1 MRKITLCLS
10 AMLLCVAV
18 LAQNKE
24 HLSERYPLIPYPA
37 ELIAQDGTFKLS
49 AATNIELEAGELD
62 LSNEVTFLREMLS
75 SYNFDQ
81 AGRSTDGRIQ
91 LTFSNEVQA
100 EEGYIL
106 AISSEEVVI
115 KASTQTGFFRGIQA
129 FGQLLPVNLSGEKW
143 SEVELPAVKI
153 NDAPKYDWRGMHIDV
168 ARHFFTKEYIK
179 KFIDRLAR
187 YQFNKLHLH
196 LTDDQGW
203 RIEIKQFPKLTE
215 VGAWRTYNKQD
226 SVCMERAATNPD
238 YIIDPWNIKEV
249 NGKEVYGGFYTQED
263 IKEIIAYAVKH
274 HIEVVPEIDM
284 PGHMTAAIR
293 AYPYLTGDQETEWG
307 EVFSSPLSPCQEST
321 YTFTEKVLDEIMA
334 LFPSKYVHIGADEV
348 ERKFWETSMCEEWMK
363 TNGIED
369 VDKLQS
375 FFVNH
380 MEAYVQ
386 SKGKQLIVWDD
397 ALAGGISPTAHVMYW
412 RSWVKDAPLKAIE
425 NGNEVIMSPVGGGLY
440 FDYAPDK
447 SSLRKVYTVS
457 IVPEGFTAEQANK
470 VIGGQANIWTEYIPS
485 EARADYM
492 YMPRMTAL
500 AERLWSDPKDF
511 EGFQERLDNHFAW
524 MQHEGIN
531 YRLPDL
537 NGIADMNMFVGKGKL
552 EVSTPVDFLTIRYT
566 KDGSDPEMDDSVLEK
581 PLKVKSDTD
590 FKIAA
595 FGPSGNRGDVY
606 EVPYRKTTYLKAINP
621 KEVSGQKGLNMHFHK
636 GTFKQTALMDGHQAD
651 EVRLME
657 ELSIPADLA
666 KGAFGAEFRGYIH
679 VPAKRIYDFIL
690 TSDDG
695 SKLYIG
701 GREVID
707 NDGFHPAKEVSGQ
720 VALNAGLHPFELDFI
735 EAGGGHTLI
744 LEYIDE
750 TGERKPVP
758 ADWLVREK

>member
-1 MRKITLCLS
+1 MIKKITLCLS
-10 AMLLCVAV
+10 MALLFVAAM
-18 LAQNKE
+18 AQNAE
-24 HLSERYPLIPYPA
+24 HLSKRYPLIPYPA
-37 ELIAQDGTFKLS
+37 ELTAKDGYFKLS
-49 AATNIELEAGELD
+49 GSTAIEFESGELD
-62 LSNEVTFLREMLS
+62 LSNEVSFLQEMLS
-75 SYNFDQ
+75 AYDLDK
-81 AGRSTDGRIQ
+81 DGSSNGEI
-91 LTFSNEVQA
+91 LLLFSNEVSA
-100 EEGYIL
+100 EEGYVL
-106 AISSEEVVI
+106 AISNEQVVI

-129 FGQLLPVNLSGEKW
+129 FGQLLPVNLSGEKLAEL
-143 SEVELPAVKI
+143 EVPAVEI

-168 ARHFFTKEYIK
+168 SRHFFTKEYIK

-187 YQFNKLHLH
+187 YQINKLHMH

-203 RIEIKQFPKLTE
+203 RIEIKQFPKLTD
-215 VGAWRTYNKQD
+215 VGAWRTYNKHD
-226 SVCMERAATNPD
+226 TICMERAETNPD

-249 NGKEVYGGFYTQED
+249 DGKEVYGGFYTQED
-263 IKEIIAYAVKH
+263 IKEIIAYAGKH

-284 PGHMTAAIR
+284 PGHMSAAVR
-293 AYPYLTGDQETEWG
+293 AYPYLTGDQKTEWG
-307 EVFSSPLSPCQEST
+307 ELFSSPLNPCQEST
-321 YTFTEKVLDEIMA
+321 YEFAEKVLDEIMA

-348 ERKFWETSMCEEWMK
+348 DREFWETSMCEEWMK
-363 TNGIED
+363 ENGIED

-380 MEAYVQ
+380 MEAYVK

-412 RSWVKDAPLKAIE
+412 RSWVKKAPFRAVE
-425 NGNEVIMSPVGGGLY
+425 NGNEIIMSPVGGGLY

-511 EGFQERLDNHFAW
+511 EGYQERLNKHFAW
-524 MQHEGIN
+524 MQKEGIN

-537 NGIADMNMFVGKGKL
+537 NGIADKNMFVGKGKL
-552 EVSTPVDFLTIRYT
+552 DVSAPVDFLTIKYT
-566 KDGSDPEMDDSVLEK
+566 TDGTDPEMDDKVLEK

-590 FKIAA
+590 FKVAA

-606 EVPYRKTTYLKAINP
+606 EVPYRKTTYLKAINES
-621 KEVSGQKGLNMHFHK
+621 EVGGSNGLTMHFHK
-636 GTFKQTALMDGHQAD
+636 GTFKQTALMDDHQED

-657 ELSIPADLA
+657 QLSIPEDLA
-666 KGAFGAEFRGYIH
+666 KGAFGAEFIGYIN
-679 VPAKRIYDFIL
+679 VPEKRIYDFIL

-701 GREVID
+701 GREIID

-720 VALNAGLHPFELDFI
+720 VALNAGLHPIELDFI
-735 EAGGGHTLI
+735 EGGGGHTLI

-750 TGERKPVP
+750 NGERKAVP
-758 ADWLVREK
+758 ADWYISN